1 MATPKKPSSKQP
13 IPPNKKAKNMVTSNI
28 PSLITPK
35 GKPEKRPSRT
45 EPTMSFVSAFGTRRQ
60 VTPQTL
66 KSNIA
71 KYDTARTKKKK

>member
-1 MATPKKPSSKQP
+1 
-13 IPPNKKAKNMVTSNI
+13 MVTSNI

-35 GKPEKRPSRT
+35 DKPEKRPSRT
-45 EPTMSFVSAFGTRRQ
+45 EPTMSFVSAFGNRRQ

-71 KYDTARTKKKK
+71 KYDASRTKKKK

>member
-45 EPTMSFVSAFGTRRQ
+45 EPTRSFVSAFGSRRMM
-60 VTPQTL
+60 TPQSI
-66 KSNIA
+66 KSNVDR
-71 KYDTARTKKKK
+71 YDSARTKKKK

>member
-1 MATPKKPSSKQP
+1 MATPKKPASKQP

-45 EPTMSFVSAFGTRRQ
+45 EPTTSFVSAFGSRRMM
-60 VTPQTL
+60 TPQSI
-66 KSNIA
+66 KSFNA
-71 KYDTARTKKKK
+71 KYYGPQTKKKK